1 MEVQNYV
8 LPEGTKLDNG
18 TYTILYKI
26 GAGGFGITY
35 LAKNRIGKEVVIKEL
50 FLAGHCVRNT
60 TSNTITLQNITSDN
74 FSHIKERFKREGK
87 TLLEF
92 NNHKNIV
99 QAIELF
105 DENDTL
111 YLVMEYIDGQNLDEM
126 VRERETP
133 LSTAEAMPICNEVL
147 DALEAMHKKK
157 FYHRDIKPSNIMF
170 SKSGRIV
177 LIDFGISKQV
187 DDSITVTTQQAFS
200 KYYSPPEQRIEG
212 MKPTAQIDIY
222 SIAATMYFLL
232 TKEKPLDIVQRNM
245 ENLRSPREIVST
257 IAPAIDNAIMRA
269 LNLKPQDRFG
279 SVAEFRSAMTAAPV
293 ANVQYDDEMTI
304 PIIGNSRPSH
314 ASKVVEVTKKK
325 DEEDKPAMLWVAGKW
340 LLRGVAMVFVLL
352 GGIQLGFTAMGE
364 KTSVL
369 KFLRGEQQN
378 PPYVYK
384 DSLNPYTKTIAN
396 NDVKPNPNPI
406 VNPAP
411 PIDKPKPVVLNNE
424 KKKIDAKPVN
434 NFIEPK
440 PEPRRNE
447 YVRPEPTPTPQPT
460 TYSTAGVWTGKGA
473 SDTGQKWVLRGSD
486 SGGAS
491 VEYISFSDGDNEGY
505 IQMNGYWSRS
515 GSSFS
520 NRIGK
525 VDLILNYEGKT
536 IKLRSVEDM
545 SEYNELGEKEKGQLE
560 MILKIFDALEG
571 TTINYR
577 MENLSANRIRLTEL
591 SSGEAVY
598 LSK

>member
-18 TYTILYKI
+18 TYTILHKI

-111 YLVMEYIDGQNLDEM
+111 YLVMEYIDGENLDQIM
-126 VRERETP
+126 SERDTP
-133 LSTAEAMPICNEVL
+133 LTAAEAMPICNEVL
-147 DALEAMHKKK
+147 NALEDMHKKK
-157 FYHRDIKPSNIMF
+157 FYHRDIKPSNIMW

-245 ENLRSPREIVST
+245 ENLRSPREIVPT
-257 IAPAIDNAIMRA
+257 IEQSMDKTIVRA
-269 LNLKPQDRFG
+269 LNLKPQDRF
-279 SVAEFRSAMTAAPV
+279 SSIAEFRSALTVATVADTYPDDMT
-293 ANVQYDDEMTI
+293 M
-304 PIIGNSRPSH
+304 PIIGESRPSYS
-314 ASKVVEVTKKK
+314 AKKVETAK
-325 DEEDKPAMLWVAGKW
+325 EEDKDKPSILWVTGKW
-340 LLRGVAMVFVLL
+340 LLRGVAMAFVLL
-352 GGIQLGFTAMGE
+352 GGIQLGFKANGE
-364 KTSVL
+364 KTNVL
-369 KFLRGEQQN
+369 SYFWGGQQTA
-378 PPYVYK
+378 PFVYHK
-384 DSLNPYTKTIAN
+384 DTLIQKPNVIAST
-396 NDVKPNPNPI
+396 DVKPAPTPVVNPI
-406 VNPAP
+406 APVVKVKDKPIIKVEDEYVPPTPKPDKPTVRYDPPPAP
-411 PIDKPKPVVLNNE
+411 TPVTSY
-424 KKKIDAKPVN
+424 A
-434 NFIEPK
+434 
-440 PEPRRNE
+440 
-447 YVRPEPTPTPQPT
+447 
-460 TYSTAGVWTGKGA
+460 TAGVWTGKGS
-473 SDTGQKWVLRGSD
+473 SDAGQKWVLRGND
-486 SGGAS
+486 TGGSS
-491 VEYISFSDGDNEGY
+491 VEYISFSDGENDGY

-515 GSSFS
+515 GTNFS
-520 NRIGK
+520 NRISR
-525 VDLILNYEGKT
+525 VDLIINVDGKD
-536 IKLRSVEDM
+536 IRLRGVEDM
-545 SEYNELGEKEKGQLE
+545 DEYGELGEKEKGQLE

-571 TTINYR
+571 QTINYR
-577 MENLSANRIRLTEL
+577 MENISSNRIKLTEL